1 MYKCMRMRV
10 YKRMCMCICTWHT
23 REGGGTGRL
32 FNASAA
38 AVADDRAVDLWTD
51 RLIPNTATA
60 ALHAFHLACF
70 MQGLGPILSC
80 EVLTR

>member
-1 MYKCMRMRV
+1 MYAHARV
-10 YKRMCMCICTWHT
+10 QAHVYVHLYVAHAG
-23 REGGGTGRL
+23 GGGTGRL